1 MQGEAEFP
9 SHDSIVILDFG
20 SQYTQLIARRI
31 RALQV
36 FSRVLPGDAT
46 ADDVR
51 DCKPRGIVL
60 SGGPASVYDA
70 GAPRFDPEVLR
81 LGVPVLGICYGLQ
94 LMAHHLG
101 GDVAPASVREYGQA
115 TLRIEAASPLLAR
128 LAPEERVWMSHGD
141 SIRHLPAGFDVVAR
155 TEDCATAA
163 VQDPRRQL
171 YGIQFHPE
179 VVHTEH
185 GTQVLENFVGGMC
198 GCRADWTPVN
208 MVAEHVE
215 RIRHRVGGD
224 RVLAAVS
231 GGVDS
236 TVLAALLQR
245 AVPGRVETLL
255 VDSGLLRAGEVE
267 GVQGLFAALELPLRV
282 HDASDAFLAALEG
295 VEDPEAKRRAIGH
308 AFVRAF
314 EVAVRDVEP
323 VRFLAQGTLYP
334 DVIES
339 SVHGGHSNTIKTHH
353 NVGGLPPD
361 LAFELLEPLRDLF
374 KDDVRLLGQALGLP
388 HEALGRHPF
397 PGPGLAVRILGGVT
411 RARLDLLRQCDAIFI
426 QALRDCGW
434 YDRIWQAFAVLL
446 PVRTVG
452 VMGDLRTYEHVVALR
467 AVHSVDGMTADWVRL
482 PHEILGQ
489 VASAITNRVRG
500 VNRVVYDVSSKPPST
515 IEWE

>member
-1 MQGEAEFP
+1 
-9 SHDSIVILDFG
+9 V
-20 SQYTQLIARRI
+20 RR
-31 RALQV
+31 
-36 FSRVLPGDAT
+36 DA
-46 ADDVR
+46 
-51 DCKPRGIVL
+51 PRGIVL
-60 SGGPASVYDA
+60 SGGPASVYETD
-70 GAPRFDPEVLR
+70 APRFDPEILR

-101 GDVAPASVREYGQA
+101 GEVAPAAVREYGQA
-115 TLRIEAASPLLAR
+115 TLVPRPGSPLLAA
-128 LAPEERVWMSHGD
+128 LASEERVWMSHGD
-141 SIRHLPAGFDVVAR
+141 SIRHLPAGFESVAR

-163 VQDPRRQL
+163 VQDTSRQL

-179 VVHTEH
+179 VVHTEN
-185 GTQVLENFVGGMC
+185 GTRVLDNFVRGLC
-198 GCRADWTPVN
+198 GCRADWTPTN
-208 MVAEHVE
+208 MVDEHVE
-215 RIRHRVGGD
+215 RIRERVGGD

-245 AVPGRVETLL
+245 AIPGQVETLA

-267 GVQGLFAALELPLRV
+267 GVRRLFADLGLSLRV
-282 HDASDAFLAALEG
+282 YDASDAFLAALEG
-295 VEDPEAKRRAIGH
+295 VEDPEAKRRAIGT

-314 EVAVRDVEP
+314 EAAVRDLER

-353 NVGGLPPD
+353 NVGGLPSD
-361 LAFELLEPLRDLF
+361 LDFELLEPLRDLF
-374 KDDVRLLGQALGLP
+374 KDDVRLLGGALGLP

-397 PGPGLAVRILGGVT
+397 PGPGLAVRILGPVT
-411 RARLDLLRQCDAIFI
+411 RARLDLLRQCDALFLE
-426 QALRDCGW
+426 ALRDRGW

-446 PVRTVG
+446 PIRTVG

-482 PHEILGQ
+482 PHDLLGQ